1 VVECLAKVKAKGV
14 VLMKY
19 YLDITL
25 LPDAEASFGF
35 LWQKVFQQVHIA
47 LVDNKVGDNESAVA
61 LSVVGYGDKAFP
73 LGNKIRLLA
82 ASEDILQKLDMQR
95 WLNRLID
102 YCHLSS
108 IKTVP
113 AEVKQY
119 ARFNR
124 KNVKSIEKK
133 AQRRAVHLDKP
144 YEEVLAYLIEEGK
157 SKASKLPFINVES
170 QESKKQSGQGVSCQ
184 FLLFIV
190 QAISDEAVN
199 GKFDCYGLSKTAT
212 VPWF

>member
-1 VVECLAKVKAKGV
+1 
-14 VLMKY
+14 MKY
-19 YLDITL
+19 YFDITL
-25 LPDAEASFGF
+25 LPDPEITLGF
-35 LWQKVFQQVHIA
+35 IWQKVFQQVHIA

-61 LSVVGYGDKAFP
+61 LSVVGYRDKDFP
-73 LGNKIRLLA
+73 LGNKLRLLA
-82 ASEDILQKLDMQR
+82 ASEDVLQTLDMQR
-95 WLNRLID
+95 WLNRLSD

-108 IKTVP
+108 IKPVP

-133 AQRRAVHLDKP
+133 AQRRAVHLAKP
-144 YEEVLAYLIEEGK
+144 YDEVLAYLIEQGN
-157 SKASKLPFINVES
+157 SKECKLPFINVES
-170 QESKKQSGQGVSCQ
+170 QESKKQAGQGVSCQ
-184 FLLFIV
+184 FILFIEQV
-190 QAISDEAVN
+190 LFDEAVN

>member
-1 VVECLAKVKAKGV
+1 
-14 VLMKY
+14 MKY

-25 LPDAEASFGF
+25 LPDAEANLGF

-47 LVDNKVGDNESAVA
+47 LVDNKVADNESAVA
-61 LSVVGYGDKAFP
+61 LCVVGYGDKTFP
-73 LGNKIRLLA
+73 LGNKLRLLA
-82 ASEDILQKLDMQR
+82 ASEDILQKLDIHR
-95 WLNRLID
+95 WLNRLSD
-102 YCHLSS
+102 YCHISS

-133 AQRRAVHLDKP
+133 AQRRAVHLAKP
-144 YEEVLAYLIEEGK
+144 YDEVLAYLIEEGQ
-157 SKASKLPFINVES
+157 SKECKLPFINVES
-170 QESKKQSGQGVSCQ
+170 QESKKRSQKGVSCQ
-184 FLLFIV
+184 FLLFIE
-190 QAISDEAVN
+190 QGLFDDAVN

-212 VPWF
+212 VPWFE

>member
-1 VVECLAKVKAKGV
+1 
-14 VLMKY
+14 MKY

-25 LPDAEASFGF
+25 LPDTEANLGF

-47 LVDNKVGDNESAVA
+47 LVDNKVGDNESDVA
-61 LSVVGYGDKAFP
+61 LSVVGYRDQTFP
-73 LGNKIRLLA
+73 LGNKLRLLA
-82 ASEDILQKLDMQR
+82 ASEDILQKLDIHR
-95 WLNRLID
+95 WLNRLND
-102 YCHLSS
+102 YCHISS

-113 AEVKQY
+113 TDIKKY

-133 AQRRAVHLDKP
+133 AQRRAAHLAKP
-144 YEEVLAYLIEEGK
+144 YEEVLAYLIEEDK
-157 SKASKLPFINVES
+157 SKACKLPFINVES

-184 FLLFIV
+184 FLLFIE
-190 QAISDEAVN
+190 QTLFDEAVN

>member
-1 VVECLAKVKAKGV
+1 
-14 VLMKY
+14 
-19 YLDITL
+19 
-25 LPDAEASFGF
+25 

-47 LVDNKVGDNESAVA
+47 LVDNKVANNESAVA

-73 LGNKIRLLA
+73 LGNKLRLLA
-82 ASEDILQKLDMQR
+82 ASGDILQKLDIQR
-95 WLNRLID
+95 WLNRLSD
-102 YCHLSS
+102 YCHISS

-113 AEVKQY
+113 ADIKQY

-133 AQRRAVHLDKP
+133 AQRRALHLDKP
-144 YEEVLAYLIEEGK
+144 HDEVLAFLIEEGK

-170 QESKKQSGQGVSCQ
+170 QESKKQAAQGMSCQ
-184 FLLFIV
+184 FLLFIE

>member
-1 VVECLAKVKAKGV
+1 
-14 VLMKY
+14 MKY

-25 LPDAEASFGF
+25 LPDAEANLGF
-35 LWQKVFQQVHIA
+35 LWQKVFQQVHLA
-47 LVDNKVGDNESAVA
+47 LVDNKVADNESAVA
-61 LSVVGYGDKAFP
+61 LSIVGYGDKTFP

-95 WLNRLID
+95 WLNRLSD

-108 IKTVP
+108 IKPVP
-113 AEVKQY
+113 GGVKQY

-133 AQRRAVHLDKP
+133 AQRRAVHLAKP
-144 YEEVLAYLIEEGK
+144 YDEVLAYLIEEGK
-157 SKASKLPFINVES
+157 SKACKLPFINVES
-170 QESKKQSGQGVSCQ
+170 QVSKKQAGQGVSCQ
-184 FLLFIV
+184 FLLFIEKTLF
-190 QAISDEAVN
+190 DEAVN

>member
-1 VVECLAKVKAKGV
+1 
-14 VLMKY
+14 MKY

-25 LPDAEASFGF
+25 LPDAEANLGF

-73 LGNKIRLLA
+73 LGNKLRLLA
-82 ASEDILQKLDMQR
+82 ASEDILQSLDINR
-95 WLNRLID
+95 WLNRLSD
-102 YCHLSS
+102 YCHISS

-113 AEVKQY
+113 SEVKKH

-133 AQRRAVHLDKP
+133 AQRRSVHLAKP
-144 YEEVLAYLIEEGK
+144 FDEVLAYLIEEGQ
-157 SKASKLPFINVES
+157 SKACKLPFINVES
-170 QESKKQSGQGVSCQ
+170 QESKKKAGQGVSCQ
-184 FLLFIV
+184 FLLFIE
-190 QAISDEAVN
+190 QTFFDEAVN
-199 GKFDCYGLSKTAT
+199 GKFDCYGLSKIAT

>member
-1 VVECLAKVKAKGV
+1 
-14 VLMKY
+14 MKY
-19 YLDITL
+19 YFDITL
-25 LPDAEASFGF
+25 LPDPEITLGF
-35 LWQKVFQQVHIA
+35 IWQKVFQQVHIA

-61 LSVVGYGDKAFP
+61 LSVVGYRDKDFP
-73 LGNKIRLLA
+73 LGNKLRLLA
-82 ASEDILQKLDMQR
+82 ASEDVLQTLDMQR
-95 WLNRLID
+95 WLNRLSD

-108 IKTVP
+108 IKPVP

-133 AQRRAVHLDKP
+133 AQRRAVHLAKP
-144 YEEVLAYLIEEGK
+144 YDEVLAYLIEQGN
-157 SKASKLPFINVES
+157 SKECKLPFINVES
-170 QESKKQSGQGVSCQ
+170 QESKKQAGQGVSCQ
-184 FLLFIV
+184 FLLFIEQV
-190 QAISDEAVN
+190 LFDEAVN

>member
-1 VVECLAKVKAKGV
+1 
-14 VLMKY
+14 MKY

-25 LPDAEASFGF
+25 LPDAEANLGF

-73 LGNKIRLLA
+73 LGNKLRLLA
-82 ASEDILQKLDMQR
+82 ASEDILQSLDINR
-95 WLNRLID
+95 WLNRLSD
-102 YCHLSS
+102 YCHISS

-113 AEVKQY
+113 SEVKKY
-119 ARFNR
+119 AQFNR

-133 AQRRAVHLDKP
+133 AQRRAVHLVKP
-144 YEEVLAYLIEEGK
+144 FDEVLAYLIEEGQ
-157 SKASKLPFINVES
+157 SKACKLPFINVES
-170 QESKKQSGQGVSCQ
+170 QESKQKAEQGVSCQ
-184 FLLFIV
+184 FLLFIE
-190 QAISDEAVN
+190 QTFFDDAVN
-199 GKFDCYGLSKTAT
+199 GKFDCYGLSRIAT